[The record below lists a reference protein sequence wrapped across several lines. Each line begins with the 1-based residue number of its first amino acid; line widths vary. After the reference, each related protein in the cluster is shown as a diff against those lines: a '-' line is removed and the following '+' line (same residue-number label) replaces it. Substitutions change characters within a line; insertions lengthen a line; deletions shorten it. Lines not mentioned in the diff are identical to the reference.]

1 MTAEHMPQAFPPEV
15 LMRPLRKSLHID
27 EPARLGQTVAQEA
40 ERLLSGGELA
50 YPVDHT
56 ALERAV

>member
-1 MTAEHMPQAFPPEV
+1 MPQAFPPEV